1 MTDERTTRRAYLG
14 ALGTALSIGV
24 AGCSGIL
31 GGQNT
36 NTTDSPQTTVNNTST
51 GNTTA
56 SDSSAENTTAEAQSP
71 YTQVYR
77 ETIDSVV
84 LLSVTTTTGQSVQ
97 GSGFVYQDNY
107 IVTNA
112 HVVSDA
118 RNVQVRFSRGQWRSA
133 TVVGADPSSDLAVVQ
148 VQNPPQYAKALPLVE
163 NEPPIG
169 TRVAAIGSPYSLE
182 GSISSGIISAVNRS
196 IPAPNG
202 YTIPDAIQTDAPV
215 NPGNSGG
222 PLLNLDGEVVGV
234 ISSGGGENL
243 AFAVSAA
250 LMKRVIPALIE
261 DGEYNHAYIGIGR
274 LLTVTPAVA
283 EELGLS
289 RSRGVLVRRVLPNTP
304 AAGTLRRG
312 DIIVGINGK
321 RIDTLQQLSSYLA
334 LEASPGDVVEIT
346 VRRNGERQ
354 TVSLT
359 LAARPEQPG
368 TRTQPTTTP
377 R

>member
-14 ALGTALSIGV
+14 TLGTVLSIGV

-36 NTTDSPQTTVNNTST
+36 NTTDDSQ
-51 GNTTA
+51 TTA
-56 SDSSAENTTAEAQSP
+56 SDSSTENTTAEAQSP

-84 LLSVTTTTGQSVQ
+84 LISVTTTLGQSVQ
-97 GSGFVYQDNY
+97 GSGFVYRDNY

-118 RNVQVRFSRGQWRSA
+118 RSVRVRFSRGQWRSA
-133 TVVGADPSSDLAVVQ
+133 TVVGTDPSSDLAVVQ

-261 DGEYNHAYIGIGR
+261 DGEYDHSYIGIGG
-274 LLTVTPAVA
+274 LLTVTPTVA

-289 RSRGVLVRRVLPNTP
+289 RSRGVLVRRVLPSTP

-346 VRRNGERQ
+346 VLRNGERQ

-368 TRTQPTTTP
+368 TRTQLTTTP